1 MLFCS
6 FQLYSVIQFKLHLVF
21 LCSNYCVIAH
31 NEAAFYLTDLL
42 LVNQLNSRLSIN
54 RWSGALDRHWTY
66 KITLC
71 GNHVFGP
78 MLRPLQPIWRL
89 SGPYA
94 HDPFFDYVIRV
105 SDPFRLHSHHRT
117 RGAKHWGDS
126 AARRRFI
133 YLVGA
138 SIYSCAALRYL
149 SHHLIYSIRVPVPV
163 RAPI

>member
-1 MLFCS
+1 MF
-6 FQLYSVIQFKLHLVF
+6 
-21 LCSNYCVIAH
+21 
-31 NEAAFYLTDLL
+31 
-42 LVNQLNSRLSIN
+42 
-54 RWSGALDRHWTY
+54 
-66 KITLC
+66 
-71 GNHVFGP
+71 
-78 MLRPLQPIWRL
+78 
-89 SGPYA
+89 SGPCCDLFSPFGGYRVLYA
-94 HDPFFDYVIRV
+94 HDPFFDHVIRV

-149 SHHLIYSIRVPVPV
+149 SLHLIYSIRVPVPV